1 LSRVG
6 KMPISVPEGIQIE
19 RKPDRLIVKG
29 EKGVLE
35 EKIHPDMN
43 IKIDKET
50 ILVERPS
57 DNRFHRSLHGLTR
70 SLIQNMITGLTDGF
84 EKKLEIIG
92 VGYRAELKGKYVTF
106 QLGYSH
112 PIYLLPPE
120 EITIEVPAPTQVIV
134 KGINKQLVGQIA
146 AKIRSFRPPEPYKG
160 KGIRYENEYVRR
172 KAGKAMV

>member
-1 LSRVG
+1 MSRVG
-6 KMPISVPEGIQIE
+6 KMPISIPEGIQIE
-19 RKPDRLIVKG
+19 KKPDRLIVKG
-29 EKGVLE
+29 EKGILE
-35 EKIHPDMN
+35 EIIHPDMN
-43 IKIDKET
+43 IKIDEGT

-70 SLIQNMITGLTDGF
+70 SLIQNMITGLTEGF
-84 EKKLEIIG
+84 EKRLEIIG
-92 VGYRAELKGKYVTF
+92 VGYRAELKGKYITF

-120 EITIEVPAPTQVIV
+120 EISIEIPAPTQIIV
-134 KGINKQLVGQIA
+134 KGISKQLVGQIA

>member
-6 KMPISVPEGIQIE
+6 KLPISIPAGIQIE
-19 RKPDRLIVKG
+19 KKQDRLIVKG
-29 EKGVLE
+29 DRGILE
-35 EKIHPDMN
+35 EKIHPG
-43 IKIDKET
+43 IKIT
-50 ILVERPS
+50 IDEGAVRVERPS
-57 DNRFHRSLHGLTR
+57 DNPFYRSLHGLTR
-70 SLIQNMITGLTDGF
+70 SLIQNMVTGLTVGF

-92 VGYRAELKGKYVTF
+92 VGYRAELKGKYVVF

-120 EITIEVPAPTQVIV
+120 GIVIEIPIPTQIIV

-160 KGIRYENEYVRR
+160 KGIRYQNEYLRR